1 MQGVI
6 YVCFEKMTI
15 FEFVCVCVYVLYLP
29 VVLIPSLPT
38 HFDFC
43 FCATVTCTN
52 NYMYLL
58 KKKKKKKKQVT
69 QLFRRS
75 PIILKNMIMFTVAGL
90 ILGALYTDTLS
101 NWPDGGDGYCGNGFY
116 DDGSCGRNGDDD
128 PEDQPH
134 LSYGDCES
142 RIWPGV
148 QTDMDLTYRQVFEI
162 II

>member
-1 MQGVI
+1 
-6 YVCFEKMTI
+6 
-15 FEFVCVCVYVLYLP
+15 
-29 VVLIPSLPT
+29 
-38 HFDFC
+38 
-43 FCATVTCTN
+43 
-52 NYMYLL
+52 MYLL
-58 KKKKKKKKQVT
+58 KKKKQQQQQVT

-148 QTDMDLTYRQVFEI
+148 QTDMDLTYRQVFESFLI
-162 II
+162 IIMKRYSLFYFIFVVYTYIRLFILHLRISVMCFVFSIKLFSI